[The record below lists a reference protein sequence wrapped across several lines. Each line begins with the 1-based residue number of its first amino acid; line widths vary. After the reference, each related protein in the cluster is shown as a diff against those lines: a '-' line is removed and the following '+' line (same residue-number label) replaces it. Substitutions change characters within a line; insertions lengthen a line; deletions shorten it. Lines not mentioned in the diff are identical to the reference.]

1 VPLFFLAWIE
11 CKIPSDNDTPE
22 HTIMKQC
29 HASLSPFLLATALL
43 LLGSG
48 CTKEDAPIA
57 PVAPP
62 AAPVKAEPAVVLPP
76 PVSAEALSLLDFKI
90 ARNQAGKSVLK
101 GSVKNTSPQTIKL
114 GTATFTLFNKKGVEI
129 GTSVATVD
137 NLEPGFAW
145 TFEAQILQEGVASA
159 KFAGFTAK

>member
-1 VPLFFLAWIE
+1 MPLFFLVWIE

-22 HTIMKQC
+22 HTIMKQS
-29 HASLSPFLLATALL
+29 HAPLYPPLLAVALL
-43 LLGSG
+43 LLSNA
-48 CTKEDAPIA
+48 CTKEDAPV
-57 PVAPP
+57 PPP
-62 AAPVKAEPAVVLPP
+62 AAPVKAIPAVALPP

-90 ARNQAGKSVLK
+90 ERNQAGKWVLK